1 MYLMTDYLK
10 LENQLCFPIYALAR
24 QMVALYRPYLDKMGL
39 TYPQYLVML
48 VLWEHKSASVK
59 CIGELLWL
67 DSGTLT
73 PLLKRMEANGLLS
86 RKRSCLDERVVD
98 IIITAKGENLKAQA
112 TDIPMHLKEQ
122 LETDDEQLT
131 ILRNQLKKILLTTSK
146 CKIQKDEIL

>member
-1 MYLMTDYLK
+1 MTDYLK

-24 QMVALYRPYLDKMGL
+24 QMAALYRPYLEKMGL

-86 RKRSCLDERVVD
+86 RKRSCIDERVVD
-98 IIITAKGENLKAQA
+98 IILSDKGESLKEQAQ
-112 TDIPMHLKEQ
+112 DIPVHLKEQ
-122 LETDDEQLT
+122 LETDDKQLT
-131 ILRNQLKKILLTTSK
+131 TLRDQLKQILLTTAK
-146 CKIQKDEIL
+146 CKL